1 MPRTQAGDPLTERTI
16 RVLDAVLDDF
26 GGRRFAVRDWT
37 GRRHDPPGPA
47 EFELILTG
55 PGSLRAMFFPLND
68 RTFGEAYVTRAID
81 VEGDL
86 VAAMRVAYTI
96 IETRVP
102 AAVRARQLRLL
113 LTLPRAGTG
122 RPRELRARR
131 GGRAHSVARD
141 RRVNDF
147 HYSRSNDFYRLWL
160 DEWMAYT
167 CGYFR
172 TDADSLD
179 AAQVQKFDLVCRKL
193 RLREGD
199 RLLDVG
205 CGWGGL
211 AIHAARHYGAV
222 VHAVTNSTAQAELAA
237 ERVAAAGL
245 AGRCRIELTDFRALD
260 DTRRYDHVSSVGL
273 VEHLGP
279 AVWRTY
285 LAKVWRLLE
294 PGGTLL
300 NHGMTGKAGEPV
312 GSPFLDAYVFPDARL
327 MTIGATVR
335 AAEDAGFE
343 ILDVENLR
351 RHYART
357 IRAWRERLDAAEAE
371 AVALVGDRTVRVYR
385 IYFAGLEHAYRRGR
399 INLHQTLLQKSPAGR
414 TDLPMSREDWYA
426 PPQR

>member
-1 MPRTQAGDPLTERTI
+1 MTVTRVDDPLTERTI
-16 RVLDAVLDDF
+16 RVLDAVLHDY
-26 GGRRFAVRDWT
+26 GGRRFAVRDWN
-37 GRRHDPPGPA
+37 GRRFDPPGDA
-47 EFELILTG
+47 EFTLVLNR
-55 PGSLRAMFFPLND
+55 PGALRAMFFPLND
-68 RTFGEAYVTRAID
+68 RTFGEAYVMRDID

-96 IETRVP
+96 IESPVP
-102 AAVRARQLRLL
+102 ATARARQLRLL
-113 LTLPRAGTG
+113 LSLPRAGSG
-122 RPRELRARR
+122 RPRELRVSLA
-131 GGRAHSVARD
+131 GRAHSVARD
-141 RRVNDF
+141 RLVNDF

-160 DEWMAYT
+160 DAWMAYT

-172 TDADSLD
+172 TETDTLD

-211 AIHAARHYGAV
+211 AIHAASHYGAI
-222 VHAVTNSTAQAELAA
+222 VHGVTNSTAQAELAT

-245 AGRCRIELTDFRALD
+245 SGRCRIELTDFRDLD
-260 DTRRYDHVSSVGL
+260 EARRYDRISSVGL

-285 LAKVWRLLE
+285 LAKAWRLLE

-300 NHGMTGKAGEPV
+300 NHGMTGKAGEPI

-343 ILDVENLR
+343 VLDVENLR

-357 IRAWRERLDAAEAE
+357 IRSWRERLDGAEAQ
-371 AVALVGDRTVRVYR
+371 AAAIVGDRTVRVYR

-399 INLHQTLLQKSPAGR
+399 INLHQTLLQKSPGGA
-414 TDLPMSREDWYA
+414 TDLPMTREDWYGPA
-426 PPQR
+426 